1 MPSHS
6 LLVQKL
12 RKSEICGCQ
21 PNFLASMGLN
31 VMCGIYGI
39 VSSRLSCAHL
49 RCRLSQMGDLLRHR
63 GPDDLRENVF
73 QAEGINIGFGF
84 TRLSILDLETGM
96 QPIQC
101 PVDGTAI
108 ICNGQ
113 IYNYIELR
121 RNLAPESFVSR
132 GDAEVALHLYR
143 KMGTPF
149 LNELN
154 GMYAGAI
161 LDPLRH
167 RLLLFRDRFGIKPLY
182 FCESGGDFVFSSE
195 IKPLFKGAGITPGL
209 NRERVATF
217 FTYRYTPGS
226 DTMFEGVR
234 KLPPGAFLD
243 YDLASGTYQIKR
255 YWDYRLDQE
264 RTEMDIDEAA
274 DRFYELFSDAVRIRL
289 RSDVEVGCLISGG
302 IDSSAVCSQAAIS
315 HPVLKLFTIGFGVNR
330 YNELP
335 LVKAF
340 LAEHPQ
346 RFQQAGLYSE
356 ECGQQTLGALPGIV
370 AAIEE
375 PISLGTVLPTDQVCR
390 LASEQ
395 VKVVLTGEGA
405 DEIFAGYRK
414 FMIEMAA
421 CQYPYLSEDKQK
433 TLMAAYPELNSYIN
447 SRHSDPARRYVQ
459 TETLFDPSAIKRL
472 TGREVPNELFPAD
485 ARPKLSGNEHP
496 VNEMIGFESRF
507 RLPDYVILRLDKLS
521 MRHSLETRTP
531 LLDYRLAEFAAGLPV
546 NLKVNLAADREK
558 YICSHAYL
566 RQGLMNQ
573 KQAFRRKQPFTI
585 PLAHWLA
592 DAEARPE
599 YINEILFGGMI
610 RTQGILNPEMVTEI
624 AGRVNSR
631 GVGPET
637 LVSEA
642 DRLFAII
649 IFTLWYEAFF
659 T

>member
-1 MPSHS
+1 
-6 LLVQKL
+6 
-12 RKSEICGCQ
+12 
-21 PNFLASMGLN
+21 
-31 VMCGIYGI
+31 MCGIYGI
-39 VSSRLSCAHL
+39 VSYGLAPDQL
-49 RCRLSQMGDLLRHR
+49 RFRLSQMGRLLRHR

-73 QAEGINIGFGF
+73 RVNGANVGFGF

-101 PVDGTAI
+101 PVDDTVI

-113 IYNYIELR
+113 IYNYLELR
-121 RNLAPESFVSR
+121 KDLTSSPFISK
-132 GDAEVALHLYR
+132 GDAEVGLHLYR
-143 KMGTPF
+143 KMGTSF

-161 LDPLRH
+161 LDPSQR

-182 FCESGGDFVFSSE
+182 FCESNGNFVFSSE
-195 IKPLFKGAGITPGL
+195 IRPLFEGLRIPPRL
-209 NRERVATF
+209 NRNRLTTF

-226 DTMFEGVR
+226 ETMFEGIY

-243 YDLASGTYQIKR
+243 YDLISGKYKIVR
-255 YWDYRLDQE
+255 YWEYRLDQVKP
-264 RTEMDIDEAA
+264 EMDLDEAA

-302 IDSSAVCSQAAIS
+302 IDSSAVCAQAAFS
-315 HPVLKLFTIGFGVNR
+315 HPALKLFTIGFGVEK

-335 LVKAF
+335 LVKEF
-340 LAEHPQ
+340 MEDYPD
-346 RFQQAGLYSE
+346 RFHGAQLFSE
-356 ECGQQTLGALPGIV
+356 ECRPAALSRLPEIV
-370 AAIEE
+370 ASIEE

-390 LASEQ
+390 MASEE

-421 CQYPYLSEDKQK
+421 SQYSFLSGEQQQAI
-433 TLMAAYPELNSYIN
+433 LIAYPELETYLNV
-447 SRHSDPARRYVQ
+447 RHLDPARRYIQ
-459 TETLFDPSAIKRL
+459 TEALFDPGELRRL
-472 TGREVPNELFPAD
+472 TGEMPPEALFPED
-485 ARPKLSGNEHP
+485 ARPTLSGNEHP
-496 VNEMIGFESRF
+496 VNEMIGFESRS

-531 LLDYRLAEFAAGLPV
+531 LLDYRLVEFAARLPV
-546 NLKVNLAADREK
+546 HLKVNLAADREK
-558 YICSHAYL
+558 YICSQAYL
-566 RQGLMNQ
+566 KHGLMHH

-585 PLAHWLA
+585 PLANWLA
-592 DAEARPE
+592 DADTRPE
-599 YINEILFGGMI
+599 YINDILFGGMI
-610 RTQGILNPEMVTEI
+610 RDQGILDPDIVDKI
-624 AGRVNSR
+624 ARRVNSK

-649 IFTLWYEAFF
+649 IFTIWYDTFIA
-659 T
+659 